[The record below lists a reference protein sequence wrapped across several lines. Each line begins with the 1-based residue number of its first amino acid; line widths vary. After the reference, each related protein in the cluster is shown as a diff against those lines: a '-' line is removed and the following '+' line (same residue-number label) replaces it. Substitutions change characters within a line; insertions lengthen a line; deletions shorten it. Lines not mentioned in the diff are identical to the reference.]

1 MVKEEDMAETGCM
14 ELEGET
20 IGKEAEMYVVMVVE
34 GIEME
39 EEEGIEMEEEE
50 GIEMILEISVGL
62 DPEVT
67 QEEDVSRCCITRFFH
82 MSPQMCWDFCYD
94 ALADQN
100 NSHTF
105 EADCPAC
112 PALR

>member
-39 EEEGIEMEEEE
+39 EEEGIEM
-50 GIEMILEISVGL
+50 ILEISVGL

-67 QEEDVSRCCITRFFH
+67 QEEDVR
-82 MSPQMCWDFCYD
+82 
-94 ALADQN
+94 
-100 NSHTF
+100 
-105 EADCPAC
+105 EAHPDVKEVQ
-112 PALR
+112 RGRTEVQRERI

>member
-67 QEEDVSRCCITRFFH
+67 QEEDVR
-82 MSPQMCWDFCYD
+82 
-94 ALADQN
+94 
-100 NSHTF
+100 
-105 EADCPAC
+105 EAHPDVKEVQ
-112 PALR
+112 RGMTEVQRERI

>member
-39 EEEGIEMEEEE
+39 EEEGIEM
-50 GIEMILEISVGL
+50 IPEISVGL

-67 QEEDVSRCCITRFFH
+67 QEEDVR
-82 MSPQMCWDFCYD
+82 
-94 ALADQN
+94 
-100 NSHTF
+100 
-105 EADCPAC
+105 EAHPDVKEVQ
-112 PALR
+112 RGMTEEVQRERI

>member
-34 GIEME
+34 GIEMK
-39 EEEGIEMEEEE
+39 EEGIEMEEEE

-67 QEEDVSRCCITRFFH
+67 QEEDVR
-82 MSPQMCWDFCYD
+82 
-94 ALADQN
+94 
-100 NSHTF
+100 
-105 EADCPAC
+105 EAHPDVKEVQ
-112 PALR
+112 RGRTEVQRERI

>member
-39 EEEGIEMEEEE
+39 EEEGIEM
-50 GIEMILEISVGL
+50 ILEISVGL

-67 QEEDVSRCCITRFFH
+67 QEEDVREAHPDVKEVQRGMTEVQREGYKQQERQAFRECSEK
-82 MSPQMCWDFCYD
+82 PGG
-94 ALADQN
+94 LA
-100 NSHTF
+100 
-105 EADCPAC
+105 
-112 PALR
+112 

>member
-39 EEEGIEMEEEE
+39 EEEGIEM
-50 GIEMILEISVGL
+50 IPEISVGL

-67 QEEDVSRCCITRFFH
+67 QEEDVR
-82 MSPQMCWDFCYD
+82 
-94 ALADQN
+94 
-100 NSHTF
+100 
-105 EADCPAC
+105 EAHPDVKEVQ
-112 PALR
+112 RGRTEVQRERI